1 MNGNNL
7 VVFRFGVMDT
17 SGEDFLARTRN
28 ATVIVEAR
36 AQLALPP
43 GKRVRYITGLIHRI
57 PLGLNLGWRWQHID
71 SAWSFAIFSIEVCD
85 AMPSHVEA
93 HLDEWLKGPGR
104 FCPQSCRIKQ
114 EEAS

>member
-43 GKRVRYITGLIHRI
+43 DKRVRIITGLIHRV
-57 PLGLNLGWRWQHID
+57 PLGSNLGWRWQHID
-71 SAWSFAIFSIEVCD
+71 SAWSFATFSIEVCD
-85 AMPSHVEA
+85 AMPSYVES

-104 FCPQSCRIKQ
+104 FCPWSCHIKK
-114 EEAS
+114 EEAL